1 MSLAIE
7 FSRSAVM
14 IVPRVSGTLEYTR
27 RTSAGQE
34 SQNDFRA
41 RMKTRLL
48 TISSVVAALAPLLA
62 SFSFAAIKEQPMP
75 FRAGE
80 TLNYRVSWS
89 AFSTAA
95 SVRLSVV
102 ERRVLFGWQT
112 WHFRAVAQTLSPV
125 STLFPIEDQFDSYTD
140 TESLEC
146 RQFESHLNEL
156 GKISDQVV
164 HLVATGQKSRAPGAS
179 VIVMPGT
186 RDPLGAL
193 YALRAVD
200 WQRTPELNVAVF
212 DGKDIFDMRAQR
224 DSPGEAVSVPA
235 GNFTASRISI
245 KVFQH
250 EKEMTAIHVA
260 IWLATDAAHTP
271 VVLQATLPFGTLR
284 AELIPTPN

>member
-1 MSLAIE
+1 M
-7 FSRSAVM
+7 
-14 IVPRVSGTLEYTR
+14 
-27 RTSAGQE
+27 
-34 SQNDFRA
+34 N
-41 RMKTRLL
+41 TRLL
-48 TISSVVAALAPLLA
+48 ATSIVVAVLAPLLTIY
-62 SFSFAAIKEQPMP
+62 SSAAAKEQLMP
-75 FRAGE
+75 FRVGE

-89 AFSTAA
+89 AFSAAA
-95 SVRLSVV
+95 SVQLTVV

-140 TESLEC
+140 AESLEC
-146 RQFESHLNEL
+146 RQFETHLNEL
-156 GKISDQVV
+156 GKISDQVL

-186 RDPLGAL
+186 RDALGAL

-200 WQRTPELNVAVF
+200 WQRTPELNASVY
-212 DGKDIFDMRAQR
+212 DGKDIFEMRARR
-224 DSPGEAVSVPA
+224 DSSGEAVAVPG

-250 EKEMTAIHVA
+250 EKEMTAIQIAV
-260 IWLATDAAHTP
+260 WLATDAAHTP

-284 AELIPTPN
+284 AELIPAPN